1 MLKKKVVGEAVFP
14 HLSDFSR
21 LAKGAGVFAAFGL
34 KGVFHVAP
42 APRPLTQ
49 APRHG

>member
-1 MLKKKVVGEAVFP
+1 MLRKMVVGEAVSP
-14 HLSDFSR
+14 HLSDFNC
-21 LAKGAGVFAAFGL
+21 LAQGAGVFAAFDL

-42 APRPLTQ
+42 APRSLTQ